1 MATLQK
7 IRNQAGIL
15 VAVVIGLALLAFI
28 LGDVF
33 RSGNSLFQRRRL
45 EIAEIEG
52 KSYQYMDFQ
61 KEVEELSEIY
71 KLNTGETQIDEN
83 TLVQLREQTWQ
94 NLVRDVLMNDMY
106 EDLGL
111 TVSSEELY
119 DMIQGSNIHP
129 IVQQIF
135 QNPNT
140 GQIDRAAIIRFL
152 KNLETG
158 ATPEQRAYWLYLEQ
172 EIVDNRIMEKYN
184 NLVKKGLYATNEEAQ
199 RSLNQRNR
207 MVTFSYASLPYASVP
222 DSMVSVTERDLR
234 DYYDAHQEEYKQ
246 ESSRKIEYIVFS
258 VTPSEQDRKETE
270 EWMNEIKPD
279 FIEAEDNVQF
289 VNSNSDESFDDIWFK
304 LEELPLNIVN
314 WIEEEDAEL
323 NDVMGP
329 YFSNE
334 SFYLAKF
341 HATEMRPDSVRAR
354 HILLTVNSAAE
365 LESKQALADSLKTA
379 VENGSNFAGLAR
391 EFSEDQG
398 SAINGGDVGFFI
410 HEQMVKPFADA
421 AFNNEEGEISII
433 TSQYGI
439 HVVQTTDRGRKG
451 RKYQIAYV
459 VRNLVPSDETYQKV
473 YAEVS
478 RFASENTTKKK
489 FDEAV
494 AEQKLNKRSAVVG
507 ENDRNVPGL
516 ANSRVLIRAAYEAEE
531 GDMLKDYRESTI
543 FELGDQFVLGTLVDV
558 QEEGISLFEDVR
570 DRIELAVFKEKK
582 AEYLMEKASE
592 ALANED
598 DIVVIAQELGSEV
611 QKAENTNF
619 ASVSVPGAGMEPKL
633 IGKATTLE
641 EGQLSNPVKGNNGV
655 YIVQVTEITEGDNTS
670 LAAERQTL
678 TRNLAY
684 RADLQVYEAIKN
696 AADIEDKRSK
706 FY

>member
-7 IRNQAGIL
+7 IRNQAGVL

-28 LGDVF
+28 LGDIF

-52 KSYQYMDFQ
+52 ESFQYMDFQ

-94 NLVRDVLMNDMY
+94 NLVRDVLMNDIY
-106 EDLGL
+106 KDLGL
-111 TVSSEELY
+111 TISSEELY

-140 GQIDRAAIIRFL
+140 GQTDRAAIIRFL
-152 KNLETG
+152 KNLEAG

-172 EIVDNRIMEKYN
+172 EIAENRIMSKYN

-199 RSLNQRNR
+199 RSLDSKNR
-207 MVTFSYASLPYASVP
+207 TVTFSYASLPYASVP
-222 DSMVSVTERDLR
+222 DSMVSVTEKDLR
-234 DYYDAHQEEYKQ
+234 DYYDVHQKEYKQ
-246 ESSRKIEYIVFS
+246 ESSRKIEYIIFS

-289 VNSNSDESFDDIWFK
+289 VNSNSDESFNDTWFK

-314 WIEEEDAEL
+314 WIEEENAEL

-329 YFSNE
+329 YFSGE

-341 HATEMRPDSVRAR
+341 HASEMRPDSVRAR
-354 HILLTVNSAAE
+354 HILLTVNSTAE

-379 VENGSNFAGLAR
+379 VESGSSFAELAR

-398 SAINGGDVGFFI
+398 SAINGGDVGFFT

-421 AFNNEEGEISII
+421 AFNNEKNEISIL

-439 HVVQTTDRGRKG
+439 HVVQTTDRGREV
-451 RKYQIAYV
+451 RKYQIAYL
-459 VRNLVPSDETYQKV
+459 VRQLVPSDETYQKV

-478 RFASENTTKKK
+478 RFASENTTKEK

-507 ENDRNVPGL
+507 EKDRTVPGL
-516 ANSRVLIRAAYEAEE
+516 ANSRALIRAAYEAEE

-543 FELGDQFVLGTLVDV
+543 FELGDQFVLGTVVNV
-558 QEEGISLFEDVR
+558 QEEGVSPFEDVR
-570 DRIELAVFKEKK
+570 DRLELAVLKEKK

-592 ALANED
+592 ALADED
-598 DIVVIAQELGSEV
+598 DMVVIAQELGSEV
-611 QKAENTNF
+611 LKAENINF
-619 ASVSVPGAGMEPKL
+619 ASASIPGVGMEPKL
-633 IGKATTLE
+633 TGKATTLE
-641 EGQLSNPVKGNNGV
+641 EGQLSGPVKGNNGV
-655 YIVQVTEITEGDNTS
+655 YIVQVTEISEGGNTS

-684 RADLQVYEAIKN
+684 RADMQAYEAIKE
-696 AADIEDKRSK
+696 AAEIEDKRSK